1 MLVTE
6 IDLSQDINDWESLTT
21 VDEKHFIK
29 MILAFFAGA
38 DGIVM
43 ENLSERFSRDVTIPE
58 ARCFYAFQNA
68 MESIHTETYSLLI
81 DSYIKDE
88 KEKEKVRA
96 SVHSERAMCACLTL
110 IARVNSNTPIC
121 SSSALTVLS
130 PPSPRRPSGPRSGS
144 APPPPSPRGSSPSP
158 PSKASSSAAASAV
171 YSGSRNAACSQAYA
185 SATSS

>member
-96 SVHSERAMCACLTL
+96 SVHSERAMR
-110 IARVNSNTPIC
+110 AR
-121 SSSALTVLS
+121 A
-130 PPSPRRPSGPRSGS
+130 
-144 APPPPSPRGSSPSP
+144 
-158 PSKASSSAAASAV
+158 
-171 YSGSRNAACSQAYA
+171 
-185 SATSS
+185 